1 MCICMYILKKKK
13 KKKLGLPGY
22 TDSTRIVGKHAT
34 IFNII
39 TLLSILDPEYETT
52 VDLNDDA
59 IQADH
64 CSNNHWWKDWIHYH
78 LRHQLHL
85 WCQQK
90 RKPA

>member
-1 MCICMYILKKKK
+1 MCICMYILKK
-13 KKKLGLPGY
+13 LGLQGY

-59 IQADH
+59 NQAGH
-64 CSNNHWWKDWIHYH
+64 FSNNHDS
-78 LRHQLHL
+78 
-85 WCQQK
+85 CQN
-90 RKPA
+90 